1 MKSPVTH
8 FRLPTNSQRVAVM
21 GRTGSGKTVL
31 GAWLLS
37 MSPFDKQP
45 YVMIDYKGDELLNG
59 IDRVREI
66 GLKDKLPTQPGLYI
80 VHPKPKLDDDDMEAW
95 LHKVWNQGHIG
106 LYGDEAYQIPER
118 GAFEGILTQGRS
130 LRIPV
135 ISLTQ
140 RPSWIS
146 RFVFSEADF
155 FAVFHLNDKE
165 DRKKVKRFIHSD
177 ADLEGRLDDYHCHWY
192 DVGKDFHCLLSPV
205 PKPETIQ
212 EIINSRLTPRKRYG

>member
-1 MKSPVTH
+1 MKKAISQ

-37 MSPFDKQP
+37 KAPFDKQP

-66 GLKDKLPTQPGLYI
+66 GLKDIPKQPGLYI
-80 VHPKPKLDDDDMEAW
+80 IHPKPKDDDDDVEAW
-95 LHKVWNQGHIG
+95 LRKVWETEHIG
-106 LYGDEAYQIPER
+106 LYLDEAYMLPER

-130 LRIPV
+130 KRIPV

-177 ADLEGRLDDYHCHWY
+177 ADLEGRLNDYHCHWY

-205 PKPETIQ
+205 PKPEDIQ
-212 EIINSRLTPRKRYG
+212 EDINSRLTPRKRYG